1 MLSCDKSV
9 KDKKL
14 LVFTI
19 LRNDA
24 YLVGKFAQLKIK

>member
-1 MLSCDKSV
+1 MLSRDKNV

-19 LRNDA
+19 PWNDA
-24 YLVGKFAQLKIK
+24 YLVGKFAQLRIK